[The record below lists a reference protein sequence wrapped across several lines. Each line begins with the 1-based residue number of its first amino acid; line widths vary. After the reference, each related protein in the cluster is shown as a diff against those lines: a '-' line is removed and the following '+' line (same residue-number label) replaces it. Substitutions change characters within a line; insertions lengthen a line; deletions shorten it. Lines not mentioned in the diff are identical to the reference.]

1 MRTIILTFLLTFLF
15 INVSTIPA
23 MAYPQYSEESKK
35 LGREAGLEYDVPLDE
50 IMRRQEALKSGKAIE
65 STTTSEKGQNK
76 ANSTTTRRIKG
87 GVDEYRVVAG
97 GGKDSTQVTDTKDEL
112 HVYSNEYANGYNN
125 ANYGAKNSYDEF
137 HTAPYDIGAN
147 DGYDEST
154 FGELHINRNYRQNVY
169 YDASKENQRIKNF
182 DEFRYVWELN

>member
-1 MRTIILTFLLTFLF
+1 MRAIILTFILTFLF
-15 INVSTIPA
+15 TIPA

-50 IMRRQEALKSGKAIE
+50 IMRRQEALKSGKANN
-65 STTTSEKGQNK
+65 STPTTQNGQNK

-125 ANYGAKNSYDEF
+125 ANYGAKNSTDEF
-137 HTAPYDIGAN
+137 HTAPYDIDAN
-147 DGYDEST
+147 DGYKHGDID
-154 FGELHINRNYRQNVY
+154 ELHINENYRQNVWKPDY
-169 YDASKENQRIKNF
+169 KVQRLGIDQFKLPN
-182 DEFRYVWELN
+182 EL

>member
-1 MRTIILTFLLTFLF
+1 MKAKTFILTLLTGL
-15 INVSTIPA
+15 ILTTPVYASPE
-23 MAYPQYSEESKK
+23 YSEETKR
-35 LGREAGLEYDVPLDE
+35 LMQEAGLGQEYTVDE
-50 IMRRQEALKSGKAIE
+50 IMARQEALKSGQANN
-65 STTTSEKGQNK
+65 STPATQNGQNK

-137 HTAPYDIGAN
+137 HTAPYDIDAN
-147 DGYDEST
+147 DGYGAGGFDEIHVN
-154 FGELHINRNYRQNVY
+154 ENYRQNVWKPDY
-169 YDASKENQRIKNF
+169 KVQRLGIDQFKLPN
-182 DEFRYVWELN
+182 EL